1 MKIEISC
8 KYKVALRPKLIDS
21 VFSWKYLNCDHHC
34 LFKPYYFILEQKA
47 KYILSLEYSEISSCM
62 KIIISIMCQLLYFL
76 YSFCKH
82 LFCQFPIM
90 FCFYFLQGITDLFGT
105 VCYILIFWCW
115 DNSHVEVPM
124 VSFHTYALF
133 ANLKQLCKRFFYF
146 LFLKDGT
153 VICAT
158 ILKSGINVY
167 RFENFNNENWWTAD
181 QKRCTGFFLII
192 FSFLQKR
199 KFFSGGW
206 SKKFWEASI

>member
-1 MKIEISC
+1 MK
-8 KYKVALRPKLIDS
+8 VFKLWSPLSIQAVLFYIRAKSKIYS
-21 VFSWKYLNCDHHC
+21 VTGIFRNIFLYENN
-34 LFKPYYFILEQKA
+34 YFN
-47 KYILSLEYSEISSCM
+47 
-62 KIIISIMCQLLYFL
+62 MCQLLYFL

-115 DNSHVEVPM
+115 DNSHVEVQM

-181 QKRCTGFFLII
+181 QKRCAGFFLII

-206 SKKFWEASI
+206 SKKFWGASI